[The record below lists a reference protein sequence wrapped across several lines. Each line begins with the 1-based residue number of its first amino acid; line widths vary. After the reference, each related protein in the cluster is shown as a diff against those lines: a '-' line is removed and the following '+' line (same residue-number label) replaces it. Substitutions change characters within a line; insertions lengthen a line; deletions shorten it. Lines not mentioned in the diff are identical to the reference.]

1 MKLNQKIQ
9 AFLTKKKYK
18 KHRLALRCMMS
29 FMVALC
35 VVGNLIMPAIS
46 MTLESLDPSYSLRN
60 ETITYLSSESTPPSS
75 APNAVNL
82 SPSNSDEKFMLSI
95 TDADNPNNV
104 IYDSWSD
111 PPITQGSTNNVES
124 INMSVYFE
132 YLKKDVTLTV
142 NDQAD
147 LYLDLKSIIGQDT
160 KFVLNQDSKSGYVTD
175 ANYSTSDYAG
185 EYEITDDGYIL
196 IFLYEDY
203 VTFVNTGDKSLEGSI
218 SFEGTLRRSNDASGD
233 QTFNIGGQQVT
244 VKFPDKKAE
253 ISNKWGTVNETNGT
267 ITWTVEINNNDKLD
281 LSSYNFTDTMLDQA
295 TSVTFNP
302 SDVAT
307 FDTNTKK
314 ITFDSDSANAQTI
327 YITYTTPVT
336 NGQLVAG
343 SVSNTATLTNGSD
356 SSAKDS
362 TVNLNDKKPVNISK
376 NGVQDYTSGTYGKTI
391 DWTITL
397 DNNRGVSLDGYVLKD
412 DMLAGASNI
421 TVSPAGSI
429 GSDGTLTGVGNAKQI
444 IIKYQ
449 TTAEPGKT
457 YNNKVSLSYPTGT
470 ENPNGNKPADDKEK
484 QVTYDTESNLI
495 TLNKEGYSA
504 IENGVGVVQ
513 WTITIGN
520 SNKIDL
526 TGYKVTDKMIAQA
539 FADGYDVSVSAGATI
554 QNNEIVFNSDS
565 KNNQTITVTY
575 KTKITS
581 DELKD
586 GVSNTA
592 TLTDDDNP
600 EVKVDAP
607 KDVTFPTP
615 HLTVNKSV
623 SADYEKGTYG
633 NTLEWTINIQSKYGV
648 SLENFIVKDP
658 MLTDS
663 VLNTVTISPAGS
675 LTPNGD
681 GTYKLT
687 GVGDANNIQIKYTTE
702 AVGGQNY
709 SNTADVYYP
718 GDNPSTDNK
727 VSSDGNS
734 TANKTYVDEGGL
746 YGVSKWGNVTN
757 QEDGEINWQITITPS
772 GGISLNG
779 FEVYDAKFPVDAEGK
794 PDLEKITF
802 NPSSAKEYATAYK
815 TADGKLAIKFGDYK
829 GNVTLNYKEYL
840 ADGVSGEITNSV
852 SNNKN
857 NTVASYPVNYTERNT
872 LDKYLNGGN
881 VSYDKTNA
889 KIEKILDWKT
899 SIVYDG
905 SIVNKTYT
913 DTLSVNST
921 QSASHTITDAQL
933 DAILIY
939 AKRYN
944 WENPGTKLVAGTD
957 YTVQNNG
964 NTGFSITFLDTE
976 ANKNYNYIDI
986 SYKTT
991 AVADAYTGSYDS
1003 SNQIAYTFGNK
1014 AQFNNNTDEDNKYVV
1029 NRQNPET
1036 HNTIN
1041 LKAIKAWENADS
1053 ITKPANVQMVLMHNV
1068 NNTNNTEWLPVKGS
1082 GTNYILSTYD
1092 NYSSTEGVYTITLT
1106 GTGNW
1111 WEISLN
1117 NIPQLDVFAKADGT
1131 PGEALNYRY
1140 KLAEIA
1146 PDGVTILDGNV
1157 YEYGDGYFQM
1167 IDNTNW
1173 NGVNYNNG
1181 ELKITNK
1188 YYPEKSLTPRKIW
1201 EGDEGKS
1208 SQISSLTYQLQYST
1222 DYNTWYP
1229 VKKDDTT
1236 GEYVYDAN
1244 GSTAGATI
1252 VTEELAKNGENGVT
1266 IDTLDNG
1273 NKIRWTGKG
1282 WTELPGMIIIDGNV
1296 KEIHYRVREVA
1307 VDGVEIPAN
1316 KQFTV
1321 SDGYYTITSEG
1332 TDTITNKFTKT
1343 VNNTI
1348 SAEKLW
1354 SDETHILDGII
1365 VQLQR
1370 KGNDTNTWEAY
1381 GESVVLNADDNS
1393 WKTSWSDL
1401 PNQSVDTETGKV
1413 VTYTYRV
1420 VEIGYVKGNEQITG
1434 VIDNNSQF
1442 AVDENGYYEA
1452 TYSTENNE
1460 WSYFDKNPKEFASGG
1475 SAYIKNTFTPVNIG
1489 AITPKKQWT
1498 GEEQDHITSD
1508 RPTAVVLSLQQKLG
1522 NGPWEE
1528 TGKTVTLSSANATN
1542 EGNLEWQGDIFDNLP
1557 AEKITVNPDGSFT
1570 KEYYT
1575 YRVIETAYTPNGSTT
1590 STPISENVIKTENG
1604 RYEVAFSEYGTGVG
1618 QTQTV
1623 TNTFKESIGIIKT
1636 IVDKDGK
1643 KLTSIGSDELD
1654 GFKYTIN
1661 DVDYYIFNW
1670 VIEFESDKTELYAP
1684 LVDDLPEGFTLCT
1697 LPEWENKGASL
1708 YWGDRIHYPYTPL
1721 TNDYT
1726 VGSETGYYKH
1736 PTMMFIPT
1744 VNTDADPNNDN
1755 SNGGANPTMKHNDL
1769 NQMWTTTS
1777 DYYYYDTEN
1786 GKNRV
1791 VFNKP
1796 STFSGFTFHVGYST
1810 KIECEKFDE
1819 IVAKGTYTVTNNA
1832 VKYDNTGKPTEE
1844 SAQASLKV
1852 VNKVPKDL
1860 ITKTYEP
1867 TLIPGYV
1874 QFSLDIN
1881 PEARNLSS
1889 GTTIDIQDLF
1899 KTLDYFD
1906 HDYQGGQWWTGA
1918 NSDKLVD
1925 IIMNSVKLY
1934 EVDANGNRVELAS
1947 NKYTLILDTG
1957 DNVDGGSALLKLQI
1971 PDETH
1976 IQVDYVYKLIANKNT
1991 PSVIRGCKS
2000 STRVNGRYVTMA
2012 PGLVPPAGDKVKFTN
2027 VASLKTD
2034 SASDESAVSGT
2045 EYEISSSSGTIST
2058 NALPSIKKVNTG
2070 DYTINDLDAKFLFA
2084 KYENG
2089 KWYYATEIDEKKRT
2103 ATWTVSGVSG
2113 SAVPTDETLAEI
2125 HVQQA
2130 YEIALDQ
2137 NTLYKLVEIKVPDDY
2152 EGSNLGFADPE
2163 TEFKAMI
2170 LDYLNYGR
2178 TSFNNKDYSIFL
2190 NHYIS
2195 THYFVYNSTLAAYP
2209 SEVDPQDVM
2218 LIKAG
2223 GDIEIPNNQLI
2234 DINVKKQ
2241 WINPTAD
2248 VQDSSITVELYWS
2261 YTKSSTGY
2269 PTDMKLAT
2277 VEDLGLMQED
2287 FSATKTIAVS
2297 DDAAEAWTQLPNGI
2311 GGKPIYYYIKETAYT
2326 IGGVTYTNDNDP
2338 ENPSFKSESGDV
2350 CAFYPTYVGNAAN
2363 DDETIINVN
2372 NSQQLMLK
2380 KVWKNSANEPMIV
2393 IPTDKVV
2400 VSIYGIDSDGAKT
2413 ESPLFEN
2420 IELSASNNWS
2430 ADLTSLLASNN
2441 ALYQYV
2447 AYEAEESAG
2456 TTLEDYVVS
2465 CTFNINSSTGEIV
2478 VTNKN
2483 TAPTDASVTVSK
2495 EWSDGSALH
2504 DNETIKVTL
2513 YQSDREIKN
2522 LSNLSGTIAAL
2533 GTPKMSKINEDDTQ
2547 EYEVFLNKDNNW
2559 TFTWTGLPLDNGDP
2573 SNPLPYYYYVLEDM
2587 SPTDTPEGFKAVSNA
2602 EKYSAKYEITD
2613 GTATRTVF
2621 EVTNTRQAIVVEK
2634 IWKDDKNNIIEN
2646 GDLPSDILT
2655 NGITVEV
2662 NKQVA
2667 VIPEDGLNIVALGDS
2682 ITAGYN
2688 DYSDGV
2694 NETAYPTTLTSLL
2707 SNAGYD
2713 LVDNVVWNAGVS
2725 GQQVANFT
2733 SNNNYNKITSETDI
2747 ICLLGGTNDMHQ
2759 SGSSVHGDPEAI
2771 YERLKALI
2779 TTLRNTAPDSVIF
2792 VGTIPYFDFIKD
2804 NNSITEGGGWWYN
2817 SNTASNYD
2825 TLQDYADYCNELID
2839 QLNYGN
2845 PNDATQ
2851 KSIQTLKQ
2859 DFKNL
2864 YIVDTCSLLQLVDE
2878 KGKVLSDSEDMFQ
2891 PDGCHPNNAGYAAI
2905 ANAYFEAINST
2916 YNQLS
2921 YIGEATLTAE
2931 NGWKTAIDIDD
2942 TDTSVKY
2949 YITEKNVPDG
2959 WQVTYSPE
2967 SITLG
2972 SSTPITIT
2980 NTKHIPITSV
2990 PVIKTWAL
2998 DEGDESGRDAIQLS
3012 LLRSIDR
3019 INWEEI
3025 DATLPVPVKEDDTWT
3040 FTFTNLPAE
3049 DSAGNQYYYMVEEGA
3064 LPGYTVKYGTVI
3076 TEAVDDG
3083 TAKSLTLTNTRAI
3096 SLVVKKDWSDI
3107 EENDHINDIVKL
3119 KIYRTTKTEEI
3130 STESKLI
3137 LDIVSKIALG
3147 TNEENPKIISA
3158 NKPLESLEITEGA
3171 EFITAEI
3178 VNGQLKIKGVAD
3190 GTAKLTV
3197 TDEDGETAEIEVSV
3211 SSYNLFEKVGETE
3224 TQLDGTGNTPIV
3236 LNLGDNTHQL
3246 LIKKSGVAV
3255 DINDVTFSSSNPD
3268 VISVTDDGIISTL
3281 KPGEATI
3288 TAKVGDFTFTQKYN
3302 AILHDGLTFTIS
3314 GATEVVKG
3322 ETLTSGLTVNNN
3334 YGCTVVWS
3342 IADEHASYATIT
3354 QDGKVTGNTITNDVK
3369 VIATITDQFGNSITA
3384 EHLIDV
3390 VNGDIFENDNVV
3402 IKVPVGETV
3411 TITSATSMAQLQADW
3426 TVSQYVTYSLSDKTI
3441 TLTGVKATSSD
3452 GVTITAYNSAWN
3464 DSATFTVIVYDKFT
3478 VTPATKT
3485 LEYGGSVTLTPNT
3498 TDSVTYSVTSGAE
3511 LISISGNTITANSG
3525 KEGTAVVTATNTA
3538 TGETCTVTINV
3549 VAEIL
3554 EQTGTLTS
3562 GSSVSLSTDKFVEKI
3577 EVYVTEY
3584 KAWGG
3589 IKCELLTDGNTI
3601 VRAGAG
3607 YGFKTYDTSKW
3618 EQDNNTTHIIPTG
3631 VTYSLDEAGKIIF
3644 TFDPAV
3650 QFDTLKIT
3658 QLDQYSSCYYT
3669 VTYAT
3674 TSPASF
3680 SLRNTALTLGDA
3692 GSTEILADEGIAP
3705 LAEDSRALVSNLT
3718 FVAIAGNS
3726 ETEVANVD
3734 IELSGTGADKW
3745 LAEIDNLPAQD
3756 ENGNTYYYWVEEVPV
3771 FSNYEVSYLFRDD
3784 DNSTTHMINATQK
3797 SGNDVDIVVRNT
3809 KQNNVTVEM
3818 PSTGGEGTTNYY
3830 IIGIIVMLIGV
3841 AGLIVFK
3848 RRQIVKR

>member
-46 MTLESLDPSYSLRN
+46 MTLESLDPSYSLKN

-75 APNAVNL
+75 ANSNAYNVGVVEKENEAFNVVVNETYTDVEIY
-82 SPSNSDEKFMLSI
+82 NSYF
-95 TDADNPNNV
+95 
-104 IYDSWSD
+104 
-111 PPITQGSTNNVES
+111 GGNVES
-124 INMSVYFE
+124 YIAGSDPIDITFTLD
-132 YLKKDVTLTV
+132 YLKALVESKDLASMDGSKAHLYIDIKTLLG
-142 NDQAD
+142 AD
-147 LYLDLKSIIGQDT
+147 T
-160 KFVLNQDSKSGYVTD
+160 TFVLNEASRTGIVTD
-175 ANYSTSDYAG
+175 AEYDATLPAG
-185 EYEITDDGYIL
+185 NFEITTDGYIL
-196 IFLYEDY
+196 ITLTPEYIAQAEL
-203 VTFVNTGDKSLEGSI
+203 SLK
-218 SFEGTLRRSNDASGD
+218 GTLTFSGTLSRSDDASGD

-244 VKFPDKKAE
+244 VQFPDKKAE
-253 ISNKWGTVNETNGT
+253 ISNKWGTLNSDGT
-267 ITWTVEINNNDKLD
+267 ITWTVTINNNDKVD
-281 LSSYNFTDTMLDQA
+281 LSDYTFTDAMLDQA
-295 TSVTFNP
+295 TSVAFNP

-307 FDTNTKK
+307 FDTSTKK

-336 NGQLVAG
+336 NGQLAAG
-343 SVSNTATLTNGSD
+343 SVTNTAKLVD
-356 SSAKDS
+356 KDNTYPS
-362 TVNLNDKKPVNISK
+362 EKSGYVGFDKKPVTISK
-376 NGVQDYTSGTYGKTI
+376 NGTQDYTSGTYGKTI
-391 DWTITL
+391 TWTITL
-397 DNNRGVSLDGYVLKD
+397 TNEYGVSLDGYVLTD
-412 DMLAGASNI
+412 NMLANAIDGI
-421 TVSPAGSI
+421 VEVSPAGSI
-429 GSDGTLTGVGNAKQI
+429 ASDGTLTGVGNAENVTI
-444 IIKYQ
+444 TYQ
-449 TTAEPGKT
+449 TVATPGET
-457 YNNKVSLSYPTGT
+457 YNNKVSLSYPTGAEGSDGKT
-470 ENPNGNKPADDKEK
+470 PADDTEK
-484 QVTYDTESNLI
+484 QVTYVTESNLI
-495 TLNKEGYSA
+495 TLKKEYKVA
-504 IENGVGVVQ
+504 TENSVGVVE

-520 SNKIDL
+520 LNGL
-526 TGYKVTDKMIAQA
+526 NLEGYKVTDEMIAQA
-539 FADGYDVSVSAGATI
+539 LADGYDVTVGTGATL
-554 QNNEIVFNSDS
+554 NEDNEIVLNSDS
-565 KNNQTITVTY
+565 KGQYSIAVTY

-581 DELKD
+581 EDLKNG

-592 TLTDDDNP
+592 TLKDGDTT
-600 EVKVDAP
+600 VKDPVTPTAP
-607 KDVTFPTP
+607 LTTP

-648 SLENFIVKDP
+648 SLEDFIVKDA
-658 MLTDS
+658 MLDNAT
-663 VLNTVTISPAGS
+663 TITISPSG
-675 LTPNGD
+675 
-681 GTYKLT
+681 KLT
-687 GVGDANNIQIKYTTE
+687 KNSDGVYTLTDVGDASNIQIKYTTE
-702 AVGGQNY
+702 ADGGQSYN
-709 SNTADVYYP
+709 NTADVYYP
-718 GDNPSTDNK
+718 GDDPSTDNK
-727 VSSDGNS
+727 VSSDGTS

-746 YGVSKWGNVTN
+746 YGVSKYGNVTN

-779 FEVYDAKFPVDAEGK
+779 FEVYDAKFPVDAAGK
-794 PDLEKITF
+794 PDLDQITF

-815 TADGKLAIKFGDYK
+815 TDDGKLAIKFGDYK
-829 GNVTLNYKEYL
+829 GNVTLTYKEYL

-857 NTVASYPVNYTERNT
+857 NTVATYPVTYTERNT
-872 LDKYLNGGN
+872 LDKNLNGGN

-889 KIEKILDWKT
+889 KIEKILSWT
-899 SIVYDG
+899 SSITYDG
-905 SIVNKTYT
+905 SLAGKTYT

-921 QSASHTITDAQL
+921 SSASHTITDAQL

-939 AKRYN
+939 ARHYS
-944 WENPGTKLVAGTD
+944 WDSYPGTKLVAGTD

-964 NTGFSITFLDTE
+964 NTGFTITFLDTE
-976 ANKNYNYIDI
+976 NTRNANYINI
-986 SYKTT
+986 SYNTT
-991 AVADAYTGSYDS
+991 VVADAYTGSYDS

-1157 YEYGDGYFQM
+1157 YEYGDGYFQI

-1173 NGVNYNNG
+1173 SGVNWDNG

-1208 SQISSLTYQLQYST
+1208 SQITSLTYQLQYST

-1296 KEIHYRVREVA
+1296 KEIYYRVREVA

-1370 KGNDTNTWEAY
+1370 KGNDTNTWEDY
-1381 GESVVLNADDNS
+1381 GESVVLNADADNS

-1420 VEIGYVKGNEQITG
+1420 VEIGYVKGNEQITD

-1442 AVDENGYYEA
+1442 AVDTDGFYEV
-1452 TYSTENNE
+1452 TYSTTNDAY
-1460 WSYFDKNPKEFASGG
+1460 SYFDKNPKEFASGG
-1475 SAYIKNTFTPVNIG
+1475 SAYIKNTFTPVTVG
-1489 AITPKKQWT
+1489 AITPKKQWA
-1498 GEEQDHITSD
+1498 GEETDHITSE

-1557 AEKITVNPDGSFT
+1557 VEKITVNADGSFT

-1590 STPISENVIKTENG
+1590 STPIADNVIKTENG
-1604 RYEVAFSEYGTGVG
+1604 RYEVTFSEYGTGVG

-1623 TNTFKESIGIIKT
+1623 TNNFKESIGIIKT
-1636 IVDKDGK
+1636 IVDKNGN
-1643 KLTSIGSDELD
+1643 KLSSIDKEELVNY
-1654 GFKYTIN
+1654 KYTI
-1661 DVDYYIFNW
+1661 DGVDYYIFNW
-1670 VIEFESDKTELYAP
+1670 LIEFENPDKPELFRPLSD
-1684 LVDDLPEGFTLCT
+1684 VLPEGFTLCI
-1697 LPEWENKGASL
+1697 LPNAITQGGSL
-1708 YWGDRIHYPYTPL
+1708 YWSVKADQYTPL
-1721 TNDYT
+1721 TNTYEKYGGDT
-1726 VGSETGYYKH
+1726 STTGYYKH
-1736 PTMMFIPT
+1736 PTMIWPSVGEYT
-1744 VNTDADPNNDN
+1744 HY
-1755 SNGGANPTMKHNDL
+1755 GANPAKSASSISNIWEL
-1769 NQMWTTTS
+1769 S
-1777 DYYYYDTEN
+1777 DNPNATEGDWYFYDTAN
-1786 GKNRV
+1786 NTV
-1791 VFNKP
+1791 YFNKP
-1796 STFSGFTFHVGYST
+1796 YSTDPFFVGYAT

-1819 IVAKGTYTVTNNA
+1819 IVAAGTYTVTNNA
-1832 VKYDNTGKPTEE
+1832 TKHEIDGTPTEE
-1844 SAQASLKV
+1844 TAQASLKV

-1881 PEARNLSS
+1881 PEAKNLSS

-1976 IQVDYVYKLIANKNT
+1976 IQVDYVYKLIANENT

-2034 SASDESAVSGT
+2034 SASDESAVSAT

-2089 KWYYATEIDEKKRT
+2089 NWYYATEIDEKKRT

-2195 THYFVYNSTLAAYP
+2195 THYFVYNSTLATYP
-2209 SEVDPQDVM
+2209 SEVDADDVM

-2269 PTDMKLAT
+2269 PSDMRLAT
-2277 VEDLGLMQED
+2277 VEELGLMQED

-2297 DDAAEAWTQLPNGI
+2297 DDAAEAWTELPNGI

-2430 ADLTSLLASNN
+2430 ADLTSLLATNN

-2456 TTLEDYVVS
+2456 TTLDDYVVS

-2513 YQSDREIKN
+2513 YQSDREITN

-2533 GTPKMSKINEDDTQ
+2533 GTPVMSKIDEDDTQ

-2559 TFTWTGLPLDNGDP
+2559 TVTWTGLPLDNGDP
-2573 SNPLPYYYYVLEDM
+2573 SNPIPYYYYVLEDM

-2602 EKYSAKYEITD
+2602 EKYSAKYEIAD

-2634 IWKDDKNNIIEN
+2634 VWMDDKNNIIADS
-2646 GDLPSDILT
+2646 DLPSDILT

-2667 VIPEDGLNIVALGDS
+2667 VIPEDGIEVVCFGDS
-2682 ITAGYN
+2682 ITDGYWT
-2688 DYSDGV
+2688 
-2694 NETAYPTTLTSLL
+2694 NEYPTGAYPYPYQMTGILTSEEYGFKLNNL
-2707 SNAGYD
+2707 ESGSY
-2713 LVDNVVWNAGVS
+2713 LV
-2725 GQQVANFT
+2725 
-2733 SNNNYNKITSETDI
+2733 NNNWVTGNFIKRMGYSNRKIGTENSGDCLRGYASSVPATADV
-2747 ICLLGGTNDMHQ
+2747 ICMIGGTNDIHH
-2759 SGSSVHGDPEAI
+2759 SGDGFMNPEVCISRFIAWV
-2771 YERLKALI
+2771 EAVQNQVSGTDEL
-2779 TTLRNTAPDSVIF
+2779 IF
-2792 VGTIPYFDFIKD
+2792 VGSIPYFDFTDSSGNGTDGRDYWGNFVWEYDSVDEAEKAANDCIDEFNALIKQYAEE
-2804 NNSITEGGGWWYN
+2804 TEGVYFVDVCE
-2817 SNTASNYD
+2817 AVDKD
-2825 TLQDYADYCNELID
+2825 TMLH
-2839 QLNYGN
+2839 
-2845 PNDATQ
+2845 
-2851 KSIQTLKQ
+2851 
-2859 DFKNL
+2859 
-2864 YIVDTCSLLQLVDE
+2864 
-2878 KGKVLSDSEDMFQ
+2878 
-2891 PDGCHPNNAGYAAI
+2891 DGCHPNNDGYKAI
-2905 ANAYFEAINST
+2905 ATAFADAIKSA
-2916 YNQLS
+2916 YNQSS

-3083 TAKSLTLTNTRAI
+3083 TTKALTLTNTRAI
-3096 SLVVKKDWSDI
+3096 SLVVKKEWSDI

-3147 TNEENPKIISA
+3147 TNEAEPKTISA

-3178 VNGQLKIKGVAD
+3178 TEDGQLEIKGVAD

-3211 SSYNLFEKVGETE
+3211 SSYDLYLVYDNGTAGDTTDDVVTKISNGTATMPINASGYTLVVKKSDDLVDTGVEFSAINGGVTVDATSGTLTASAVGDTTVSAVIENFTLTATIVPILHNE
-3224 TQLDGTGNTPIV
+3224 LDFAISGDTTVRTGNTIQLTASPTYGAEV
-3236 LNLGDNTHQL
+3236 KWSVDTVDN
-3246 LIKKSGVAV
+3246 A
-3255 DINDVTFSSSNPD
+3255 N
-3268 VISVTDDGIISTL
+3268 
-3281 KPGEATI
+3281 
-3288 TAKVGDFTFTQKYN
+3288 
-3302 AILHDGLTFTIS
+3302 
-3314 GATEVVKG
+3314 
-3322 ETLTSGLTVNNN
+3322 
-3334 YGCTVVWS
+3334 
-3342 IADEHASYATIT
+3342 ATIT
-3354 QDGKVTGNTITNDVK
+3354 QTG
-3369 VIATITDQFGNSITA
+3369 
-3384 EHLIDV
+3384 EL
-3390 VNGDIFENDNVV
+3390 E
-3402 IKVPVGETV
+3402 
-3411 TITSATSMAQLQADW
+3411 
-3426 TVSQYVTYSLSDKTI
+3426 
-3441 TLTGVKATSSD
+3441 
-3452 GVTITAYNSAWN
+3452 GVTAG
-3464 DSATFTVIVYDKFT
+3464 TV
-3478 VTPATKT
+3478 
-3485 LEYGGSVTLTPNT
+3485 
-3498 TDSVTYSVTSGAE
+3498 
-3511 LISISGNTITANSG
+3511 
-3525 KEGTAVVTATNTA
+3525 VVTAQIKDSANNIREATYEVSVTDVITGTVVDDWDESREYTYVYDPAAGTITFQFTENTYDKNFALDKICSDNTLKNLIPIKYTVSVPNLSADKQIYVRGPGVSNNWQQVTSWTNNVGTFDVSSNTTKLCDFSYNNGQNIGIWSKENA
-3538 TGETCTVTINV
+3538 PITYTIYVKTDSSGSNTGEITQQVNATLSTNSSGQP
-3549 VAEIL
+3549 VATFAQSIGDTLYIKLTANGVSGANGCVGFSL
-3554 EQTGTLTS
+3554 EYNGTWYWIQYNWTYD
-3562 GSSVSLSTDKFVEKI
+3562 GSSVIEIDLMSPTNVSANDTEVTDTTIISNVLSSLVSNARSCTIQKWYNSDNITVDS
-3577 EVYVTEY
+3577 VY
-3584 KAWGG
+3584 
-3589 IKCELLTDGNTI
+3589 
-3601 VRAGAG
+3601 
-3607 YGFKTYDTSKW
+3607 
-3618 EQDNNTTHIIPTG
+3618 IIPTTSEAN
-3631 VTYSLDEAGKIIF
+3631 VMSLN
-3644 TFDPAV
+3644 
-3650 QFDTLKIT
+3650 
-3658 QLDQYSSCYYT
+3658 
-3669 VTYAT
+3669 
-3674 TSPASF
+3674 
-3680 SLRNTALTLGDA
+3680 SLSLSDA
-3692 GSTEILADEGIAP
+3692 GSTEILADEGIAS

-3771 FSNYEVSYLFRDD
+3771 FSNYEVSYLFRDND
-3784 DNSTTHMINATQK
+3784 DTTSHMINATQK
-3797 SGNDVDIVVRNT
+3797 SDNDVDIVVRNT

>member
-46 MTLESLDPSYSLRN
+46 MTLESLDPSYSLKN
-60 ETITYLSSESTPPSS
+60 ETITYLSSESSPPSS
-75 APNAVNL
+75 APNAIDL
-82 SPSNSDEKFMLSI
+82 TPSNSEEKFLMTVIDPNTGL
-95 TDADNPNNV
+95 TYYDNFV
-104 IYDSWSD
+104 S
-111 PPITQGSTNNVES
+111 PPITEGIASSDS
-124 INMSVYFE
+124 IPLSVYFN
-132 YLKKDVTLTV
+132 YRKKNVSISK
-142 NDQAD
+142 NDTTDGMVAD
-147 LYLDLKSIIGQDT
+147 LYVDLRTLFGKDT
-160 KFVLNQDSKSGYVTD
+160 KFVLDETSKSGQITD
-175 ANYSTSDYAG
+175 VKYSSSEYAG

-196 IFLYEDY
+196 IFLYDGY
-203 VTFVNTGDKSLEGSI
+203 VDFVNGPNGDRSLEGTI
-218 SFEGTLRRSNDASGD
+218 DFTGTLSRSNDASGD
-233 QTFNIGGQQVT
+233 QTFNIGGQEVK

-281 LSSYNFTDTMLDQA
+281 LSDYTFTDAMIDQA

-314 ITFDSDSANAQTI
+314 ITFNSNSANSGTI
-327 YITYTTPVT
+327 RITYTTPVT
-336 NGQLVAG
+336 NGQLAAG
-343 SVSNTATLTNGSD
+343 SVSNTAKLVD
-356 SSAKDS
+356 SENKTPSEKDS

-412 DMLAGASNI
+412 DMLTGASNI

-484 QVTYDTESNLI
+484 QVIYDTESNLI
-495 TLNKEGYSA
+495 TLNKGYWVTT
-504 IENGVGVVQ
+504 ENGVGIVQ

-520 SNKIDL
+520 PNKIDL
-526 TGYKVTDKMIAQA
+526 TGYKVTDEMIARA

-565 KNNQTITVTY
+565 KNNQSIQITY

-581 DELKD
+581 EDLENGGVSNEATLKD
-586 GVSNTA
+586 GDTPVKDPVTPTA
-592 TLTDDDNP
+592 PLT
-600 EVKVDAP
+600 
-607 KDVTFPTP
+607 TP

-648 SLENFIVKDP
+648 SLEDFIVKDA
-658 MLTDS
+658 MLDNAKTI
-663 VLNTVTISPAGS
+663 TISPSGT
-675 LTPNGD
+675 LTKKSD
-681 GTYKLT
+681 GVYTLT
-687 GVGDANNIQIKYTTE
+687 DVGDASNIQIKYTTE

-727 VSSDGNS
+727 VSSDGNG
-734 TANKTYVDEGGL
+734 TANKNYVDEGGL
-746 YGVSKWGNVTN
+746 YGVTKWGNVSN

-779 FEVYDAKFPVDAEGK
+779 FEVYDAKFPVDAEGN

-802 NPSSAKEYATAYK
+802 NPSSAKQYATAYK

-829 GNVTLNYKEYL
+829 GNVILNYKEYL

-857 NTVASYPVNYTERNT
+857 NTVATYPVTYTERNT
-872 LDKYLNGGN
+872 LDKNLNGGN

-1003 SNQIAYTFGNK
+1003 SNLVTYTFGNK

-1036 HNTIN
+1036 HEIISV
-1041 LKAIKAWENADS
+1041 KVIKNWENADS

-1111 WEISLN
+1111 WETTLTN
-1117 NIPQLDVFAKADGT
+1117 LPRLDVFAKADGT

-1173 NGVNYNNG
+1173 SGVNYENG

-1208 SQISSLTYQLQYST
+1208 SQISSITYQLQYST

-1307 VDGVEIPAN
+1307 VDGVEVPAN

-1381 GESVVLNADDNS
+1381 GENVVLNADNS

-1420 VEIGYVKGNEQITG
+1420 VEIGYVKGNEQIKN

-1442 AVDENGYYEA
+1442 AVDTDGFYEV
-1452 TYSTENNE
+1452 TYSTTNDTNS
-1460 WSYFDKNPKEFASGG
+1460 WFDKNPKEFASGG

-1489 AITPKKQWT
+1489 AITPKKQWA
-1498 GEEQDHITSD
+1498 GEETDHITSD

-1557 AEKITVNPDGSFT
+1557 AEKITVNADGSFT

-1575 YRVIETAYTPNGSTT
+1575 YRVIETAYTPNGGTT
-1590 STPISENVIKTENG
+1590 STPIADNVIKTENG

-1636 IVDKDGK
+1636 IIDKDGK

-1661 DVDYYIFNW
+1661 NVDYYIFNW
-1670 VIEFESDKTELYAP
+1670 LIEFESGKTELYAP

-1697 LPEWENKGASL
+1697 LSEWENNGGSL
-1708 YWGDRIHYPYTPL
+1708 YWGNETNIINYPYTPL
-1721 TNDYT
+1721 TRDYNT
-1726 VGSETGYYKH
+1726 NKLGQVVANSGSDTGYYKH

-1744 VNTDADPNNDN
+1744 ANTDADPSND
-1755 SNGGANPTMKHNDL
+1755 SIWGGANPTKNYRNIKDNIND
-1769 NQMWTTTS
+1769 MWTITS
-1777 DYYYYDTEN
+1777 DYYWYDTEN

-1791 VFNKP
+1791 IFNKP
-1796 STFSGFTFHVGYST
+1796 NTDSGFIFHVGYST

-1844 SAQASLKV
+1844 SAQATLKV

-1991 PSVIRGCKS
+1991 PSVIHGCKS

-2089 KWYYATEIDEKKRT
+2089 NWYYATKIDEKKRT

-2269 PTDMKLAT
+2269 PSDMRLAT
-2277 VEDLGLMQED
+2277 VEELGLMQED

-2297 DDAAEAWTQLPNGI
+2297 DDAAEAWTELPNGI
-2311 GGKPIYYYIKETAYT
+2311 DGKPIYYYIKETAYT

-2456 TTLEDYVVS
+2456 TTLDDYVVS

-2667 VIPEDGLNIVALGDS
+2667 VAPESLRVQAFGDS
-2682 ITAGYN
+2682 LTQGSNYNENGATYASDAYIGALLKSTEYGSFKNVTIDNTSQGQQHIDYLSGKKVEENDTVVCIIIGTNNILHKDDYGNYDLSNNGIINTNENLKAQIKQLADESILKTKPIFLASIPYLNYTDDFTQYQNGNLVYSQKWLGGYADDINKVGSYNNRQDVENFINGLIDDYN
-2688 DYSDGV
+2688 DYVETVVAELNAEGYIAEFVDV
-2694 NETAYPTTLTSLL
+2694 NEA
-2707 SNAGYD
+2707 
-2713 LVDNVVWNAGVS
+2713 VDKKNG
-2725 GQQVANFT
+2725 
-2733 SNNNYNKITSETDI
+2733 
-2747 ICLLGGTNDMHQ
+2747 
-2759 SGSSVHGDPEAI
+2759 I
-2771 YERLKALI
+2771 Y
-2779 TTLRNTAPDSVIF
+2779 
-2792 VGTIPYFDFIKD
+2792 
-2804 NNSITEGGGWWYN
+2804 
-2817 SNTASNYD
+2817 
-2825 TLQDYADYCNELID
+2825 
-2839 QLNYGN
+2839 
-2845 PNDATQ
+2845 
-2851 KSIQTLKQ
+2851 
-2859 DFKNL
+2859 
-2864 YIVDTCSLLQLVDE
+2864 
-2878 KGKVLSDSEDMFQ
+2878 
-2891 PDGCHPNNAGYAAI
+2891 DGCHLNTAGVQSVAKAFATAI
-2905 ANAYFEAINST
+2905 KDYYSES
-2916 YNQLS
+2916 S

-3019 INWEEI
+3019 TNWEEI
-3025 DATLPVPVKEDDTWT
+3025 DATLPIPVKEDDTWT

-3083 TAKSLTLTNTRAI
+3083 TTKALTLTNTRAI

-3147 TNEENPKIISA
+3147 TNEAEPKTISA

-3246 LIKKSGVAV
+3246 LIEKSGVAV

-3314 GATEVVKG
+3314 GASEVVEG
-3322 ETLTSGLTVNNN
+3322 ETLQNGLTVNNN

-3342 IADEHASYATIT
+3342 IADEHASYATID
-3354 QDGKVTGNTITNDVK
+3354 QNGKVTGNVIANDVK
-3369 VIATITDQFGNSITA
+3369 VIATITDPFGNSISDDH
-3384 EHLIDV
+3384 EI
-3390 VNGDIFENDNVV
+3390 NVV
-3402 IKVPVGETV
+3402 DGDFWLKDNPTYTIKIGETLTLTSASTSEIQGSNLYDENVVKLSISGNTLTLTGKAEGTKEITVYRNNWNDSKTITVNVIDGFKITPTSKTLQYGETV
-3411 TITSATSMAQLQADW
+3411 TL
-3426 TVSQYVTYSLSDKTI
+3426 VSNMSDPVTFTI
-3441 TLTGVKATSSD
+3441 TEGSD
-3452 GVTITAYNSAWN
+3452 
-3464 DSATFTVIVYDKFT
+3464 
-3478 VTPATKT
+3478 
-3485 LEYGGSVTLTPNT
+3485 
-3498 TDSVTYSVTSGAE
+3498 
-3511 LISISGNTITANSG
+3511 LISISGNTVTANSG
-3525 KEGTAVVTATNTA
+3525 TEGTAKIIAKNTVTN
-3538 TGETCTVTINV
+3538 ETVEITINV
-3549 VAEIL
+3549 VDQVTSVTL
-3554 EQTGTLTS
+3554 TDVRNQTPYDLSQYDYQNIKAITVTFTGDIPSWAGGTLNWQEW
-3562 GSSVSLSTDKFVEKI
+3562 GSSYQINGSSFTNGSYTFAVSNPENRMTFHLSNFPEITSVTLHYTD
-3577 EVYVTEY
+3577 
-3584 KAWGG
+3584 
-3589 IKCELLTDGNTI
+3589 
-3601 VRAGAG
+3601 
-3607 YGFKTYDTSKW
+3607 
-3618 EQDNNTTHIIPTG
+3618 PTA
-3631 VTYSLDEAGKIIF
+3631 S
-3644 TFDPAV
+3644 
-3650 QFDTLKIT
+3650 
-3658 QLDQYSSCYYT
+3658 
-3669 VTYAT
+3669 
-3674 TSPASF
+3674 ASF
-3680 SLRNTALTLGDA
+3680 SLRNTSLTLGDA

-3809 KQNNVTVEM
+3809 KQKNVTVEM

>member
-314 ITFDSDSANAQTI
+314 ITFNSNSANSGTI
-327 YITYTTPVT
+327 RITYTTPVT
-336 NGQLVAG
+336 NGQLAAG

-412 DMLAGASNI
+412 DMLTGASNI

-520 SNKIDL
+520 KNKL
-526 TGYKVTDKMIAQA
+526 NLEGYKVTDKMIAQA

-581 DELKD
+581 DELKN

-592 TLTDDDNP
+592 TLTDNDNP
-600 EVKVDAP
+600 ELEVDAP

-615 HLTVNKSV
+615 HLSVNKSV

-658 MLTDS
+658 MLANLKEGTS
-663 VLNTVTISPAGS
+663 VTISPAGS

-872 LDKYLNGGN
+872 LDKNLNGGN

-1188 YYPEKSLTPRKIW
+1188 YYPEKSLKPRKIW

-1321 SDGYYTITSEG
+1321 SDGYYTITIEG

-1370 KGNDTNTWEAY
+1370 KGNDTNTWEDY
-1381 GESVVLNADDNS
+1381 GESVVLNADNS

-1460 WSYFDKNPKEFASGG
+1460 WAYFDKNPKDFTSGG
-1475 SAYIKNTFTPVNIG
+1475 SAYIKNTFTPVNVG
-1489 AITPKKQWT
+1489 AITPKKQWS

-1557 AEKITVNPDGSFT
+1557 AEKITVNADGSFT

-1623 TNTFKESIGIIKT
+1623 TNNFKESIGIIKT
-1636 IVDKDGK
+1636 IIDKDGK

-1670 VIEFESDKTELYAP
+1670 VIEFESGKTELYAP

-1697 LPEWENKGASL
+1697 LSEWENKGANL

-1744 VNTDADPNNDN
+1744 VNTDADPNNDS

-1796 STFSGFTFHVGYST
+1796 NTYGGYTFHVGYST

-1991 PSVIRGCKS
+1991 PSVIHGCKS

-2089 KWYYATEIDEKKRT
+2089 NWYYATEIDEKKRT

-2152 EGSNLGFADPE
+2152 EGSNLGFADPA

-2269 PTDMKLAT
+2269 PSDMRLAT
-2277 VEDLGLMQED
+2277 VEELGLMQED

-2311 GGKPIYYYIKETAYT
+2311 DGKPIYYYIKETAYT

-2613 GTATRTVF
+2613 GTDTRTVF

-2667 VIPEDGLNIVALGDS
+2667 VIPEDGVEVVCFGDS
-2682 ITAGYN
+2682 ITDGYWN
-2688 DYSDGV
+2688 GSYPYPYQMTDILTGSGYGFTLKNLQQGSCSINNNWVTKDFIQKRGYSGLDIG
-2694 NETAYPTTLTSLL
+2694 
-2707 SNAGYD
+2707 
-2713 LVDNVVWNAGVS
+2713 
-2725 GQQVANFT
+2725 T
-2733 SNNNYNKITSETDI
+2733 SNNNTLLGNVGNVSSTADI
-2747 ICLLGGTNDMHQ
+2747 VCMIGGTNDIHHNGTAQ
-2759 SGSSVHGDPEAI
+2759 LNPTECFARFENWVKAVQNQVSGTDE
-2771 YERLKALI
+2771 L
-2779 TTLRNTAPDSVIF
+2779 IF
-2792 VGTIPYFDFIKD
+2792 VGSIPHFDFTD
-2804 NNSITEGGGWWYN
+2804 SNNNS
-2817 SNTASNYD
+2817 TAGREYCSSFIGNYSSVD
-2825 TLQDYADYCNELID
+2825 EAEKAV
-2839 QLNYGN
+2839 
-2845 PNDATQ
+2845 NDAIDGYNKLIKEYAEKTNGIYFVDVC
-2851 KSIQTLKQ
+2851 SIIDKDTM
-2859 DFKNL
+2859 L
-2864 YIVDTCSLLQLVDE
+2864 Y
-2878 KGKVLSDSEDMFQ
+2878 
-2891 PDGCHPNNAGYAAI
+2891 DGCHPNNDGYKAI
-2905 ANAYFEAINST
+2905 ATAFADAIKSA
-2916 YNQLS
+2916 YNQSS
-2921 YIGEATLTAE
+2921 YVGEATLTAG

-3019 INWEEI
+3019 TNWEEI

-3083 TAKSLTLTNTRAI
+3083 TTKALTLTNTRAI

-3147 TNEENPKIISA
+3147 TNEEEPKTISA

-3190 GTAKLTV
+3190 GTAYITV
-3197 TDEDGETAEIEVSV
+3197 TDEDGETAEIKVSV

-3255 DINDVTFSSSNPD
+3255 DINDVSFSSKNPD

-3314 GATEVVKG
+3314 GADEVVEG

-3354 QDGKVTGNTITNDVK
+3354 QDGKVTGNVIANDVK

-3390 VNGDIFENDNVV
+3390 VDGDFWLKDNPTYT
-3402 IKVPVGETV
+3402 IKIGETLTLTSETPLSQIHYHDGSIV
-3411 TITSATSMAQLQADW
+3411 QTNLSNNIIT
-3426 TVSQYVTYSLSDKTI
+3426 V
-3441 TLTGVKATSSD
+3441 TGVKVGQIKL
-3452 GVTITAYNSAWN
+3452 GVQGGPQNNENKY
-3464 DSATFTVIVYDKFT
+3464 FTVNVVDKFI
-3478 VTPATKT
+3478 VTPATTT
-3485 LEYGGSVTLTPNT
+3485 LEYGGSVTLTPNQT
-3498 TDSVTYSVTSGAE
+3498 GAVTYSITSGADF
-3511 LISISGNTITANSG
+3511 ITISGNTVTAKSG
-3525 KEGTAVVTATNTA
+3525 NDGTATILATNTA
-3538 TGETCTVTINV
+3538 TGETCTVTIEV
-3549 VAEIL
+3549 VAEIPAVV
-3554 EQTGTLTS
+3554 TPFS
-3562 GSSVSLSTDKFVEKI
+3562 GATQSIPIVSGKTIQKINVQLNHAGSNWEYITVKLDNSDSNKVKFGYNGSTPAVI
-3577 EVYVTEY
+3577 EEGNSKYTNIT
-3584 KAWGG
+3584 AS
-3589 IKCELLTDGNTI
+3589 LTDAQNGILEITFKGDYQPTSISIENNGNVTPSGTVTI
-3601 VRAGAG
+3601 
-3607 YGFKTYDTSKW
+3607 
-3618 EQDNNTTHIIPTG
+3618 
-3631 VTYSLDEAGKIIF
+3631 
-3644 TFDPAV
+3644 
-3650 QFDTLKIT
+3650 
-3658 QLDQYSSCYYT
+3658 
-3669 VTYAT
+3669 TYAT
-3674 TSPASF
+3674 TSSASF
-3680 SLRNTALTLGDA
+3680 SLRNTSLTLGDA

-3771 FSNYEVSYLFRDD
+3771 FSNYEVSYLFRDND
-3784 DNSTTHMINATQK
+3784 DSTTHMINATQK

>member
-46 MTLESLDPSYSLRN
+46 MTLESLDPSYSLKN
-60 ETITYLSSESTPPSS
+60 DTVTYLSSESTPPSS
-75 APNAVNL
+75 APDAIDL
-82 SPSNSDEKFMLSI
+82 TPTAGTQEKFEMNI
-95 TDADNPNNV
+95 EDEYGNIIYNNFDGTV
-104 IYDSWSD
+104 TGS
-111 PPITQGSTNNVES
+111 GSTDNVEK
-124 INMSVYFE
+124 VGLTFFLH
-132 YLKKDVTLTV
+132 YLKPEVSVTV
-142 NDQAD
+142 NDAAD
-147 LYLDLKSIIGQDT
+147 LYLNLKDFLGSGT
-160 KFVLNQDSKSGYVTD
+160 KFVLDDNSKSGDVLDEAYFTKTG
-175 ANYSTSDYAG
+175 NQSAG
-185 EYEITDDGYIL
+185 EYVFTEDGYIL
-196 IFLYEDY
+196 IYLTPEYIAYINSED
-203 VTFVNTGDKSLEGSI
+203 GDGSLEGTLT
-218 SFEGTLRRSNDASGD
+218 FTGTLSRSDDASGD
-233 QTFNIGGQQVT
+233 QTFNIGGQE
-244 VKFPDKKAE
+244 VKVEFPDKKAQ
-253 ISNKWGTVNETNGT
+253 ISEKWGNVNDSNGT
-267 ITWTVEINNNDKLD
+267 ITWTVKIDNKDLLN

-302 SDVAT
+302 SDAAT
-307 FDTNTKK
+307 FDNGSKK
-314 ITFDSDSANAQTI
+314 ITFNSNSANSGTI
-327 YITYTTPVT
+327 TITYTTPVT
-336 NGQLVAG
+336 NGQLAAG

-356 SSAKDS
+356 SSAKS
-362 TVNLNDKKPVNISK
+362 SSVNLNDKKPVNISK

-397 DNNRGVSLDGYVLKD
+397 DNTRGVSLDGYVLTD
-412 DMLAGASNI
+412 NMLASAISGSVE
-421 TVSPAGSI
+421 VSPAGSI
-429 GSDGTLTGVGNAKQI
+429 AQDGTLTGVGNAKQI

-457 YNNKVSLSYPTGT
+457 YNNKVSLSYPVNTN
-470 ENPNGNKPADDKEK
+470 NPNNNKPADDKEK
-484 QVTYDTESNLI
+484 EVIYDTESNLI
-495 TLNKEGYSA
+495 TLNKGYWVTQ
-504 IENGVGVVQ
+504 ENGVGVVQ
-513 WTITIGN
+513 WTITIN
-520 SNKIDL
+520 TNKLDL

-539 FADGYDVSVSAGATI
+539 IKDGYDVSVSAGAEI
-554 QNNEIVFNSDS
+554 KDNEIVFNSES
-565 KNNQTITVTY
+565 KNHDTINVVY

-581 DELKD
+581 EDLKNG
-586 GVSNTA
+586 GVSNEA
-592 TLTDDDNP
+592 TLKDKDSDTP
-600 EVKVDAP
+600 VKDPVKPTAP
-607 KDVTFPTP
+607 LGTP
-615 HLTVNKSV
+615 HLNVNKSV

-633 NTLEWTINIQSKYGV
+633 NTLNWTINIQSTYGV

-658 MLTDS
+658 MLTDA

-687 GVGDANNIQIKYTTE
+687 GVGDANNIQIKYSTE
-702 AVGGQNY
+702 AAA
-709 SNTADVYYP
+709 NTYYDNAADVYYP

-727 VSSDGNS
+727 VSSSGDS
-734 TANKTYVDEGGL
+734 TADITYKDEGGL
-746 YGVSKWGNVTN
+746 YGVTKWGNVTN
-757 QEDGEINWQITITPS
+757 QEDGEITWQITITPS
-772 GGISLNG
+772 GGISLDG
-779 FEVYDAKFPVDAEGK
+779 FEVYDAKFPVNAEGK
-794 PDLEKITF
+794 PDLEQITF
-802 NPSSAKEYATAYK
+802 NPSSAKEYATADK

-829 GNVTLNYKEYL
+829 GNVTLTYKEYL
-840 ADGVSGEITNSV
+840 ADGVSGQITNSV

-857 NTVASYPVNYTERNT
+857 NTVATSPVTYTERNT
-872 LDKYLNGGN
+872 LDKNLNTWPN
-881 VSYDKTNA
+881 PDYIKSNA

-899 SIVYDG
+899 SITYDG
-905 SIVNKTYT
+905 SLVNKTYT

-921 QSASHTITDAQL
+921 SSASHTITDAQL

-964 NTGFSITFLDTE
+964 NTGFTITFLDTE

-1036 HNTIN
+1036 HNVMNIN
-1041 LKAIKAWENADS
+1041 AVKNWENANS
-1053 ITKPANVQMVLMHNV
+1053 ITKPANVQMVLMHSV
-1068 NNTNNTEWLPVKGS
+1068 NYGEWLPVKGS

-1092 NYSSTEGVYTITLT
+1092 AYSSTDGVYTITLT
-1106 GTGNW
+1106 ESGSW
-1111 WEISLN
+1111 RAALN
-1117 NIPQLDVFAKADGT
+1117 NIPQKDVFAKADGT
-1131 PGEALNYRY
+1131 PGEELNYRY
-1140 KLAEIA
+1140 KLAEIT
-1146 PDGVTILDGNV
+1146 PDGVTLLEGNI
-1157 YEYGDGYFQM
+1157 YEYGDGYFQ
-1167 IDNTNW
+1167 IVETN
-1173 NGVNYNNG
+1173 NNG
-1181 ELKITNK
+1181 IGWAGDMTITNK

-1208 SQISSLTYQLQYST
+1208 SQISSITYQLQYSL
-1222 DYNTWYP
+1222 DYNNWYP

-1244 GSTAGATI
+1244 GSTMGATI
-1252 VTEELAKNGENGVT
+1252 VTQELKKSDVNVES
-1266 IDTLDNG
+1266 LDNG
-1273 NKIRWTGKG
+1273 NKIRWTGEG
-1282 WTELPGMIIIDGNV
+1282 WTELPGMIVVDGNV
-1296 KEIHYRVREVA
+1296 REIHYRIREVA
-1307 VDGVEIPAN
+1307 VDGAPIPAN

-1321 SDGYYTITSEG
+1321 SNGYYQITTEG
-1332 TDTITNKFTKT
+1332 TDTITNKFIKT
-1343 VNNTI
+1343 VDNTI
-1348 SAEKLW
+1348 NAEKLW
-1354 SDETHILDGII
+1354 SDETHILDGVI

-1381 GESVVLNADDNS
+1381 GENVVLNADNS
-1393 WKTSWSDL
+1393 WKTSWSL
-1401 PNQSVDTETGKV
+1401 PNQSIDAETGKI

-1420 VEIGYVKGNEQITG
+1420 VEIGYVDGENHITG
-1434 VIDNNSQF
+1434 IIDNNNQF
-1442 AVDENGYYEA
+1442 AVDADGFYEV

-1460 WSYFDKNPKEFASGG
+1460 WSWFDKNLKEFSSGG
-1475 SAYIKNTFTPVNIG
+1475 SVYIKNTFTSVNYG
-1489 AITPKKQWT
+1489 SITPKKQWA
-1498 GEEQDHITSD
+1498 GEEQDDITKD
-1508 RPTAVVLSLQQKLG
+1508 RPEAVVFTLQYKLG
-1522 NGPWEE
+1522 NSNDWI
-1528 TGKTVTLSSANATN
+1528 TTDKTVTLTSANATN
-1542 EGNLEWQGDIFDNLP
+1542 DGNLEWQGDIFDNLP
-1557 AEKITVNPDGSFT
+1557 AEKITVNADGTFT
-1570 KEYYT
+1570 KESYT
-1575 YRVIETAYTPNGSTT
+1575 YRLVETGYIPHGGTT
-1590 STPISENVIKTENG
+1590 VTTLPTGEDTIKTENG
-1604 RYEVAFSEYGTGVG
+1604 RYEITISNGTGVG

-1636 IVDKDGK
+1636 IIDKNGN
-1643 KLTSIGSDELD
+1643 KLTSIGSDELINY
-1654 GFKYTIN
+1654 KYTI
-1661 DVDYYIFNW
+1661 DGVDYYIFNW
-1670 VIEFESDKTELYAP
+1670 VIEFESGKTELYAP

-1697 LPEWENKGASL
+1697 LSEWENKGTSL
-1708 YWGDRIHYPYTPL
+1708 YWGDTKHYPYTPL
-1721 TNDYT
+1721 TNNYT

-1755 SNGGANPTMKHNDL
+1755 SNGGANPTKKHNDL

-1796 STFSGFTFHVGYST
+1796 STSTGFTFHVGYST

-1819 IVAKGTYTVTNNA
+1819 IVAKGSYTVTNNA

-1844 SAQASLKV
+1844 SASASLKI

-1889 GTTIDIQDLF
+1889 GATIDIQDLF
-1899 KTLDYFD
+1899 KTLDYYD
-1906 HDYQGGQWWTGA
+1906 HDYGGGQWWTGA

-1925 IIMNSVKLY
+1925 IIMNSIKLY

-1957 DNVDGGSALLKLQI
+1957 DNVDGGSALLQLQI

-1976 IQVDYVYKLIANKNT
+1976 IQVDYVYKLIANENT

-2000 STRVNGRYVTMA
+2000 STRVNGRYVKMT

-2034 SASDESAVSGT
+2034 SAADESTVSGQ

-2089 KWYYATEIDEKKRT
+2089 KWYYATSIDEKKRT
-2103 ATWTVSGVSG
+2103 ATWTVTGVTG

-2125 HVQQA
+2125 HVQEA
-2130 YEIALDQ
+2130 YEVALDQ

-2152 EGSNLGFADPE
+2152 EGSNLGFADPA

-2178 TSFNNKDYSIFL
+2178 TYFNNKDYSIFL

-2209 SEVDPQDVM
+2209 SEVDADDVM

-2248 VQDSSITVELYWS
+2248 VTDSSITVELYWS

-2380 KVWKNSANEPMIV
+2380 KVWKNSANDPMIV
-2393 IPTDKVV
+2393 IPTDKVI
-2400 VSIYGIDSDGAKT
+2400 VSIYGIDSDGVKT
-2413 ESPLFEN
+2413 ETPLFEN
-2420 IELSASNNWS
+2420 IELSASNNWT

-2441 ALYQYV
+2441 ALYEYV

-2456 TTLEDYVVS
+2456 TTLDDYVVS

-2504 DNETIKVTL
+2504 NNETIKVTL
-2513 YQSDREIKN
+2513 YQSDREITN

-2547 EYEVFLNKDNNW
+2547 EYEVYLNKDNNW
-2559 TFTWTGLPLDNGDP
+2559 TVTWTGLPLDNGDP
-2573 SNPLPYYYYVLEDM
+2573 SNPTPYYYYVLEDM
-2587 SPTDTPEGFKAVSNA
+2587 SPTEPPEGFTAVSNA
-2602 EKYSAKYEITD
+2602 DKYSAKYEITD

-2634 IWKDDKNNIIEN
+2634 VWRDEN
-2646 GDLPSDILT
+2646 GNTIADSDLPQSSIE
-2655 NGITVEV
+2655 VEV
-2662 NKQVA
+2662 YKKVA
-2667 VIPEDGLNIVALGDS
+2667 SVPEGGVTIATLGDS
-2682 ITAGYN
+2682 ITEGYSTGYDGAYGPYLKDILEGAPYKYTVNKLDCNGHSQHTIQNTNTGRAGIFEKLS
-2688 DYSDGV
+2688 SDLNGV
-2694 NETAYPTTLTSLL
+2694 NP
-2707 SNAGYD
+2707 NI
-2713 LVDNVVWNAGVS
+2713 V
-2725 GQQVANFT
+2725 
-2733 SNNNYNKITSETDI
+2733 
-2747 ICLLGGTNDMHQ
+2747 CLMIGTNDIIDNLQ
-2759 SGSSVHGDPEAI
+2759 DGIDDRLEELIIGNSSTNGVFDYMAEDGVLFLASIPKFRFVNKNNSTTTCHDQNWFSRYPERTSMSASDFENYINNTVIKNYNDKIKALVEKLSAEGYQIRFVDVYAEVDI
-2771 YERLKALI
+2771 YEH
-2779 TTLRNTAPDSVIF
+2779 
-2792 VGTIPYFDFIKD
+2792 
-2804 NNSITEGGGWWYN
+2804 
-2817 SNTASNYD
+2817 
-2825 TLQDYADYCNELID
+2825 
-2839 QLNYGN
+2839 
-2845 PNDATQ
+2845 
-2851 KSIQTLKQ
+2851 
-2859 DFKNL
+2859 
-2864 YIVDTCSLLQLVDE
+2864 IVA
-2878 KGKVLSDSEDMFQ
+2878 
-2891 PDGCHPNNAGYAAI
+2891 DGCHPNDAGDAKI
-2905 ANAYFEAINST
+2905 ATVWANSIAEYYT
-2916 YNQLS
+2916 QDGYV
-2921 YIGEATLTAE
+2921 GEATLSAA
-2931 NGWKTAIDIDD
+2931 NGWKTAIDISD

-2949 YITEKNVPDG
+2949 YITEKNVPNG

-2980 NTKHIPITSV
+2980 NTKHIPVTSV

-2998 DEGDESGRDAIQLS
+2998 DDGDESGRDAIQLS

-3019 INWEEI
+3019 TNWEEV
-3025 DATLPVPVKEDDTWT
+3025 DVTLPTLVKEDNQWT
-3040 FTFTNLPAE
+3040 FTFTDLPAE
-3049 DSAGNQYYYMVEEGA
+3049 DNAGNQYYYMVEEGA

-3083 TAKSLTLTNTRAI
+3083 TANALTLTNTRAI
-3096 SLVVKKDWSDI
+3096 SLVVQKDWSDI
-3107 EENDHINDIVKL
+3107 DENDHINDIVKL

-3130 STESKLI
+3130 STDPTLI
-3137 LDIVSKIALG
+3137 LDIVSNIALG
-3147 TNEENPKIISA
+3147 VGEDKTVSA
-3158 NKPLESLEITEGA
+3158 NKALASVEITAGA
-3171 EFITAEI
+3171 EVITAEI

-3197 TDEDGETAEIEVSV
+3197 TDEDGETAEMTVNV
-3211 SSYNLFEKVGETE
+3211 SSYDLYEKVGDTE
-3224 TQLDGTGNTPIV
+3224 TKLSGTETIT

-3246 LIKKSGVAV
+3246 LIKKSGANV
-3255 DINDVTFSSSNPD
+3255 DYSNITFTSSDSN

-3288 TAKVGDFTFTQKYN
+3288 TAEVDGFTFTQTYR
-3302 AILHDGLTFTIS
+3302 AILHDGLPFTIS
-3314 GATEVVKG
+3314 GASEVVKG

-3342 IADEHASYATIT
+3342 IADEHAANATIT
-3354 QDGKVTGNTITNDVK
+3354 QDGKVTGITITNDVK
-3369 VIATITDQFGNSITA
+3369 VIATITDQFGNSISA

-3390 VNGDIFENDNVV
+3390 VNGDIWENDNVV
-3402 IKVPVGETV
+3402 VKVPVGETV
-3411 TITSATSMAQLQADW
+3411 TITSATSMSQFDW
-3426 TVSQYVTYSLSDKTI
+3426 HDGSIVQSSVSGNTI
-3441 TLTGVKATSSD
+3441 TLVGVKAGT
-3452 GVTITAYNSAWN
+3452 VQLTVNNSGWN
-3464 DSATFTVIVYDKFT
+3464 DKTTFTVIVYDKFT

-3498 TDSVTYSVTSGAE
+3498 TDTVTYSVTSGAD
-3511 LISISGNTITANSG
+3511 LISISGHTITANSG
-3525 KEGTAVVTATNTA
+3525 KEGTATVTATNTA

-3562 GSSVSLSTDKFVEKI
+3562 GSSVALSTDKFVEKI
-3577 EVYVTEY
+3577 EVYVTEH

-3618 EQDNNTTHIIPTG
+3618 EQDNNTTYIIPTG

-3650 QFDTLKIT
+3650 QYDTLKIT

-3669 VTYAT
+3669 VTYAN
-3674 TSPASF
+3674 TSSASF
-3680 SLRNTALTLGDA
+3680 SLRNTSLTLGDA
-3692 GSTEILADEGIAP
+3692 GTTEILADEDIAP

-3734 IELSGTGADKW
+3734 IELTGTGADKW

-3756 ENGNTYYYWVEEVPV
+3756 ESGNTYYYWVEEVPV
-3771 FSNYEVSYLFRDD
+3771 FSNYEVSYLFRDND
-3784 DNSTTHMINATQK
+3784 DTTSHMINATQK
-3797 SGNDVDIVVRNT
+3797 SDNDVDIVVRNT

-3830 IIGIIVMLIGV
+3830 IVGIIMMLVG
-3841 AGLIVFK
+3841 AAALIVFK
-3848 RRQIVKR
+3848 RRQKVER